1 MEENLRVLSL
11 FSGIGA
17 FEKALTN
24 IGINYEL
31 VGFSE
36 IDKYA
41 INSYCAIHGVSNK
54 LNIGDVTKVDTD
66 SITEFDLLVGGSPCQ
81 NISIMRKTT
90 VDNRI
95 PEGLQG
101 EESRLFFDYVRI
113 LNDKLPKYFVF
124 ENVRNLLYSN
134 NGEDFKTVVELLGEN
149 YNIHHKLIN
158 SCDYG
163 IPQVRRRLFIVGQR
177 KDLGEFNYEFPK
189 QIKLELTAQEL
200 LEKSVDDKYY
210 LTDKMYKTVMSTGTK
225 GWYAKPE
232 TDCKIAKPLVRT
244 MHKMHR
250 ASTDNYYHT
259 EYKPNDK
266 TNLRRLT
273 PLECFRLQGFSDED
287 YMRVKNIKISDTQM
301 YMQTGNSITVT
312 VLECILKN
320 LLLS

>member
-1 MEENLRVLSL
+1 MERLKVLSL

-24 IGINYEL
+24 IGVDYEL

-41 INSYCAIHGVSNK
+41 IKSYCAIH
-54 LNIGDVTKVDTD
+54 NIDENNNLGDVTKINTSTISD
-66 SITEFDLLVGGSPCQ
+66 FDLLVGGSPCQ
-81 NISIMRKTT
+81 NISIMRKTS

-95 PEGLQG
+95 PEGLNG

-113 LNDKLPKYFVF
+113 LNDKLPQYFVF
-124 ENVRNLLYSN
+124 ENVRNLLSSN
-134 NGEDFKTVVELLGEN
+134 NGDDFKTVIELLGEN
-149 YNIHHKLIN
+149 YNIHYKLMN

-163 IPQVRRRLFIVGQR
+163 VPQVRRRLFIVGQR
-177 KDLGEFNYEFPK
+177 KDLGEFNYKFPK
-189 QIKLELTAQEL
+189 SIELNITAQDL
-200 LEKSVDDKYY
+200 LEPSVDDKYY

-232 TDCKIAKPLVRT
+232 TDCRIAKPLVRT

-273 PLECFRLQGFSDED
+273 PLECFRLQGFSDDD
-287 YMRVKNIKISDTQM
+287 YDKVKDQKISDTQM
-301 YMQTGNSITVT
+301 YMQAGNSITVT
-312 VLECILKN
+312 VLEYIFKN
-320 LLLS
+320 LL